1 MIKVSYQQI
10 IDNLSQLSRHN
21 YLVLKSNAY
30 GFGFEK
36 IYQIAE
42 NLGFYRY
49 AVITLDDAVYIKEK
63 NPQNRVLLMGVFKE
77 SKIDIY
83 QKYDI
88 EITINH
94 FKEIEKIRHHPIK
107 VQIAI
112 NTGMNRFGINPF
124 ELESLFKV
132 IDNSNL
138 LVTGIYSHSAREFDT
153 EYKIFD
159 ELTSKYLLEKHFAA
173 SYKKTKDHRRIG
185 VEIYENA
192 LKVYGQI
199 IKINYVKKGEYVG
212 YGYHYQMNA
221 DGYIGIIDMGY
232 ADGLER
238 KCNGFKVFIK
248 DTFYELAGYA
258 CMNHTFVLLPND
270 TFLDDEVEFVGENN
284 SIDNYVNFFDTI
296 KHQIY
301 TSFLKKD

>member
-10 IDNLSQLSRHN
+10 MDNLSQLFRHN

-36 IYQIAE
+36 IYQLAE
-42 NLGFYRY
+42 SLGFYKY
-49 AVITLDDAVYIKEK
+49 AVITLDDAIYIKKK
-63 NPQNRVLLMGVFKE
+63 NPKNRVLLMGVFDE
-77 SKIDIY
+77 SKIDIF

-112 NTGMNRFGINPF
+112 NTGMNRFGIKPF
-124 ELESLFKV
+124 EVESLFKV
-132 IDNSNL
+132 ISNSKV
-138 LVTGIYSHSAREFDT
+138 LVAGIYSHSARNFDG
-153 EYKIFD
+153 EYKIFK
-159 ELTSKYLLEKHFAA
+159 ELTSNYLLEKHFAA
-173 SYKKTKDHRRIG
+173 SYKKSKDTRRIG

-192 LKVYGQI
+192 LGIYGRI
-199 IKINYVKKGEYVG
+199 IKVNYVKKGDYVG
-212 YGYHYQMNA
+212 YGYHYQMDD
-221 DGYIGIIDMGY
+221 DGYIGIIDIGY

-248 DTFYELAGYA
+248 DNFYELAGYA
-258 CMNHTFVLLPND
+258 CMNHTFVLLPSDN
-270 TFLDDEVEFVGENN
+270 FLDDEVEFIGKNN